1 MNKKIITIA
10 EIVFAL
16 IFVVLLA
23 VFMAT
28 INSKGNSAN
37 NQLVNTLESTGTTSL
52 QNYEG
57 KDVKGSTVVTAL
69 DNYGKDVK
77 GSTVVTALDN
87 YKSIGEELKLTMIV
101 TTKATTADDE
111 ITDGDKG
118 THTGKAYGYK
128 ENGGEYD
135 AYSASA
141 DDDDYINQSANFH
154 CELVKNAND
163 VVIGIHFVQEGETCT
178 ACAD

>member
-52 QNYEG
+52 QNYDG
-57 KDVKGSTVVTAL
+57 KDVKGSTVI
-69 DNYGKDVK
+69 
-77 GSTVVTALDN
+77 TALDN
-87 YKSIGEELKLTMIV
+87 YKSIGEELKLTMVVSTAANATGDGTV
-101 TTKATTADDE
+101 TGAD
-111 ITDGDKG
+111 GNHQG
-118 THTGKAYGYK
+118 YLYGYDNA
-128 ENGGEYD
+128 ELTRGDELP
-135 AYSASA
+135 AYSATP
-141 DDDDYINQSANFH
+141 DNDKYINQSANFH
-154 CELVKNAND
+154 CELIKNSND
-163 VVIGIHFVQEGETCT
+163 VVVGIHFVQDGAECSSCGVT
-178 ACAD
+178 AGD

>member
-52 QNYEG
+52 QNY
-57 KDVKGSTVVTAL
+57 D
-69 DNYGKDVK
+69 GKDVK

-87 YKSIGEELKLTMIV
+87 YKSIGEELKLTMVVSTAADEDGVGKSV
-101 TTKATTADDE
+101 TGAD
-111 ITDGDKG
+111 GAHAG
-118 THTGKAYGYK
+118 YLYGYDNDEDTRGK
-128 ENGGEYD
+128 ELP

-141 DDDDYINQSANFH
+141 DQNKYINQSANFH
-154 CELVKNAND
+154 CELIKNDND
-163 VVIGIHFVQEGETCT
+163 VVIGIHFVQDGAKCATC
-178 ACAD
+178 DKDD

>member
-52 QNYEG
+52 QNYDG
-57 KDVKGSTVVTAL
+57 KDIKGSTVI
-69 DNYGKDVK
+69 
-77 GSTVVTALDN
+77 TALDN
-87 YKSIGEELKLTMIV
+87 YKSIGEELKLTMV
-101 TTKATTADDE
+101 VSTAADA
-111 ITDGDKG
+111 DGYGGDNEVAG
-118 THTGKAYGYK
+118 ANGDHAGYLYGYDK
-128 ENGGEYD
+128 HGVELP
-135 AYSASA
+135 AYSATPEQ
-141 DDDDYINQSANFH
+141 DKYINQSANFH
-154 CELVKNAND
+154 CKLIKNNND
-163 VVIGIHFVQEGETCT
+163 VVIGIHFVQDGADCD
-178 ACAD
+178 ACDVDAAH

>member
-52 QNYEG
+52 QNY
-57 KDVKGSTVVTAL
+57 D
-69 DNYGKDVK
+69 GKDVK

-87 YKSIGEELKLTMIV
+87 YKSIGEELKLTMVV
-101 TTKATTADDE
+101 TTKAGEGDSKVEYGSVNGSVKAASAADHTGFLYGYADD
-111 ITDGDKG
+111 GS
-118 THTGKAYGYK
+118 GK
-128 ENGGEYD
+128 ELP

-141 DDDDYINQSANFH
+141 EDEAYINQSANFH
-154 CELVKNAND
+154 CELIKNNND
-163 VVIGIHFVQEGETCT
+163 VVIGIHFVQEGA
-178 ACAD
+178 ACAGCAVEAKP

>member
-52 QNYEG
+52 QNYDG
-57 KDVKGSTVVTAL
+57 KDVKGSTVI
-69 DNYGKDVK
+69 
-77 GSTVVTALDN
+77 TALDN
-87 YKSIGEELKLTMIV
+87 YKSIGEELKLTMV
-101 TTKATTADDE
+101 VSTAADKDGDGKSVVGANGAHEGYLYGYNNDDDE
-111 ITDGDKG
+111 DNR
-118 THTGKAYGYK
+118 GK
-128 ENGGEYD
+128 ELP
-135 AYSASA
+135 AYSASPE
-141 DDDDYINQSANFH
+141 DPDYINQSANFR
-154 CELVKNAND
+154 CELIKNSND
-163 VVIGIHFVQEGETCT
+163 VVIGIHFIQDGATCSSCGVT
-178 ACAD
+178 AGD

>member
-52 QNYEG
+52 QNYDG
-57 KDVKGSTVVTAL
+57 KDIKGSTVI
-69 DNYGKDVK
+69 
-77 GSTVVTALDN
+77 TALDN
-87 YKSIGEELKLTMIV
+87 YKSIGEELKLTMV
-101 TTKATTADDE
+101 VETKMDKSDNDDL
-111 ITDGDKG
+111 TGHKG
-118 THTGKAYGYK
+118 TSYGYDK
-128 ENGGEYD
+128 HGDELP
-135 AYSASA
+135 AYSATPEE
-141 DDDDYINQSANFH
+141 DKYINQSANFRA
-154 CELVKNAND
+154 ELVRNSND
-163 VVIGIHFVQEGETCT
+163 VVIGIHFVQEGA
-178 ACAD
+178 ACSSCGVTVVPPVGD

>member
-52 QNYEG
+52 QNY
-57 KDVKGSTVVTAL
+57 D
-69 DNYGKDVK
+69 GKDVK

-101 TTKATTADDE
+101 TTKATTASDE
-111 ITDGDKG
+111 ITDGDG
-118 THTGKAYGYK
+118 DDHTGKAYGYM

-141 DDDDYINQSANFH
+141 DEEDYINQSANFH

-163 VVIGIHFVQEGETCT
+163 VVIGIHFVQEGETCDG
-178 ACAD
+178 CAD

>member
-52 QNYEG
+52 QNYDG
-57 KDVKGSTVVTAL
+57 KDVKGSTVI
-69 DNYGKDVK
+69 
-77 GSTVVTALDN
+77 TALDN
-87 YKSIGEELKLTMIV
+87 YKSIGEELKLTMVVSTAADEDGEGKGV
-101 TTKATTADDE
+101 TGADGE
-111 ITDGDKG
+111 HKG
-118 THTGKAYGYK
+118 YLYGYDNAK
-128 ENGGEYD
+128 LTRGDELP
-135 AYSASA
+135 AYSATPEQNR
-141 DDDDYINQSANFH
+141 YINQSANFH
-154 CELVKNAND
+154 CELIKNSND
-163 VVIGIHFVQEGETCT
+163 VVIGIHFVQDGADCPY
-178 ACAD
+178 CAD

>member
-52 QNYEG
+52 QNY
-57 KDVKGSTVVTAL
+57 D
-69 DNYGKDVK
+69 GKDVK

-87 YKSIGEELKLTMIV
+87 YKSIGEELKLTMV
-101 TTKATTADDE
+101 VHTNAYVDKDGTFKGDTGALTDAVDAADK
-111 ITDGDKG
+111 DGY
-118 THTGKAYGYK
+118 HYGYDQDTGTELK
-128 ENGGEYD
+128 
-135 AYSASA
+135 AYSATPS
-141 DDDDYINQSANFH
+141 DNWYINQSANFH
-154 CELVKNAND
+154 CELLKNDND
-163 VVIGIHFVQEGETCT
+163 VVIGIYFEQV
-178 ACAD
+178 DD

>member
-52 QNYEG
+52 QNY
-57 KDVKGSTVVTAL
+57 D
-69 DNYGKDVK
+69 GKDVK

-87 YKSIGEELKLTMIV
+87 YKSIGEELKLTMV
-101 TTKATTADDE
+101 VSTAANS
-111 ITDGDKG
+111 DGDG
-118 THTGKAYGYK
+118 TVTGEEGDHDGYLYGY
-128 ENGGEYD
+128 GYD
-135 AYSASA
+135 EDESTRVIELPAYSASP
-141 DDDDYINQSANFH
+141 DDADYINQSANFH
-154 CELVKNAND
+154 CELIKNSND
-163 VVIGIHFVQEGETCT
+163 VVIGIHFVQDGATCSSCAGT
-178 ACAD
+178 AGD

>member
-52 QNYEG
+52 QNY
-57 KDVKGSTVVTAL
+57 D
-69 DNYGKDVK
+69 GKDVK

-87 YKSIGEELKLTMIV
+87 YKSIGEELKLTMVV
-101 TTKATTADDE
+101 TTKATTAEDK
-111 ITDGDKG
+111 ITDGDNN

-128 ENGGEYD
+128 EDGGEYD

-163 VVIGIHFVQEGETCT
+163 VVIGIHFVQEGETCEGCGVK
-178 ACAD
+178 AVPPVGD

>member
-52 QNYEG
+52 QNYDG
-57 KDVKGSTVVTAL
+57 KDVKGSTVVTAI
-69 DNYGKDVK
+69 
-77 GSTVVTALDN
+77 DN
-87 YKSIGEELKLTMIV
+87 YKSIGEELKLTMV
-101 TTKATTADDE
+101 VETKMTDE
-111 ITDGDKG
+111 VSNTDLPG
-118 THTGKAYGYK
+118 HNGKSYGYDK
-128 ENGGEYD
+128 DGVELN
-135 AYSASA
+135 AYSESA
-141 DDDDYINQSANFH
+141 DSKYYINQSANFH
-154 CELVKNAND
+154 AELVRNSND
-163 VVIGIHFVQEGETCT
+163 VVIGIHFVQEGAAECDACT
-178 ACAD
+178 PEP

>member
-52 QNYEG
+52 QNY
-57 KDVKGSTVVTAL
+57 D
-69 DNYGKDVK
+69 GKDVK

-87 YKSIGEELKLTMIV
+87 YKSIGEELKLTMV
-101 TTKATTADDE
+101 VSTKADPSGDGSITGSVKEGTSGTHSGYLYGYD
-111 ITDGDKG
+111 TDGSEM
-118 THTGKAYGYK
+118 A
-128 ENGGEYD
+128 

-141 DDDDYINQSANFH
+141 DDDAYINLSANFH
-154 CELVKNAND
+154 CELVKNSND
-163 VVIGIHFVQEGETCT
+163 VVIGIHFVQEGATCNSCDVT
-178 ACAD
+178 AGG

>member
-52 QNYEG
+52 QNY
-57 KDVKGSTVVTAL
+57 D
-69 DNYGKDVK
+69 GKDVK

-87 YKSIGEELKLTMIV
+87 YKSIGEELKLTMV
-101 TTKATTADDE
+101 VSTAAD
-111 ITDGDKG
+111 TDGDGGTVPGVEGAHKG
-118 THTGKAYGYK
+118 YLYGYDNAELTRGK
-128 ENGGEYD
+128 ELP

-141 DDDDYINQSANFH
+141 DQPKYINQSANFH
-154 CELVKNAND
+154 CELIKNSND
-163 VVIGIHFVQEGETCT
+163 VVIGIHFVQDGATCT
-178 ACAD
+178 ACDDRDD

>member
-52 QNYEG
+52 QNY
-57 KDVKGSTVVTAL
+57 D
-69 DNYGKDVK
+69 GKDVK

-87 YKSIGEELKLTMIV
+87 YKSIGEELKLTMV
-101 TTKATTADDE
+101 VETKMDKSDNDDL
-111 ITDGDKG
+111 TGHAG
-118 THTGKAYGYK
+118 TSYGYDK
-128 ENGGEYD
+128 DGIELP
-135 AYSASA
+135 AYSATPEQNK
-141 DDDDYINQSANFH
+141 YINQSANFH
-154 CELVKNAND
+154 CELIKNSND
-163 VVIGIHFVQEGETCT
+163 VVIGIHFVQDGANCDI
-178 ACAD
+178 CDDKDD

>member
-52 QNYEG
+52 QNY
-57 KDVKGSTVVTAL
+57 D
-69 DNYGKDVK
+69 GKDVK

-87 YKSIGEELKLTMIV
+87 YKSIGEELKLTMV
-101 TTKATTADDE
+101 VSTKADPSGDGS
-111 ITDGDKG
+111 ITGSVKDGTSG
-118 THTGKAYGYK
+118 THSGFLYGYNSDGS
-128 ENGGEYD
+128 ERA

-141 DDDDYINQSANFH
+141 DDDDYINLSANFH
-154 CELVKNAND
+154 CELVKNSND
-163 VVIGIHFVQEGETCT
+163 VVIGIHFVQDGAT
-178 ACAD
+178 ACSACTD

>member
-52 QNYEG
+52 QNY
-57 KDVKGSTVVTAL
+57 D
-69 DNYGKDVK
+69 GKDVK

-87 YKSIGEELKLTMIV
+87 YKSIGEELKLTMV
-101 TTKATTADDE
+101 VHTNAYVDNDD
-111 ITDGDKG
+111 TFKGDKG
-118 THTGKAYGYK
+118 ALTDAVNASGKAGYHYGYAQDDGTELK
-128 ENGGEYD
+128 
-135 AYSASA
+135 AYSATPG
-141 DDDDYINQSANFH
+141 DNWYINQSATFH
-154 CELVKNAND
+154 CDLLKNSND
-163 VVIGIHFVQEGETCT
+163 VVIGIYFEQV
-178 ACAD
+178 DD